1 MGVDSIQLSPTFSDE
16 LSWLVPVISL
26 ELFLI
31 CAVLLFEWVEAQ
43 RIKRGLGDHRG
54 AIGRIIWA
62 VMTIAISF
70 GIAGFLVATFALK
83 NA

>member
-31 CAVLLFEWVEAQ
+31 GAVLLFEWVEAQ
-43 RIKRGLGDHRG
+43 RINED
-54 AIGRIIWA
+54 
-62 VMTIAISF
+62 
-70 GIAGFLVATFALK
+70 
-83 NA
+83 